1 MAGQSSWNGVSILA
15 RDQEPIETQRGL
27 PGDPSDV
34 HSRYIEAAVNG
45 VLIGCL
51 YAPNGNPAPGPK
63 FDYKRRWFDRFR
75 LHATGL
81 IELDIPAILAGDF
94 NVMPTDI
101 DVYKPESWREDALFR
116 PEVRAAFS
124 DLLDQG
130 WQDSVRALYPNA
142 HIYTFWDYTRNSWV
156 RDAGLRIDHLLLSPT
171 IASRL
176 HQAGVDRWVRGLQKA
191 SDHAPVW
198 IEIAEND

>member
-1 MAGQSSWNGVSILA
+1 
-15 RDQEPIETQRGL
+15 
-27 PGDPSDV
+27 
-34 HSRYIEAAVNG
+34 
-45 VLIGCL
+45 
-51 YAPNGNPAPGPK
+51 
-63 FDYKRRWFDRFR
+63 
-75 LHATGL
+75 
-81 IELDIPAILAGDF
+81 
-94 NVMPTDI
+94 MPTDI